1 MKPRWQSLAGL
12 ALVAGWFALSG
23 PEAVAATNQF
33 AVAPPLPVRYSPVD
47 SFRRLL
53 VMPTAERKEYLETRN
68 ADFRNRILEKIREY
82 QKLTPEE
89 RELRLRATEL
99 RWYLEPLLK
108 VAPTNRPAELATI
121 PAGIREM
128 VAARLQQWDRLSPA
142 VQQSLLTNQHG
153 ATYIASVTTA
163 TNSPP
168 SPVIAMRRA
177 MAARFDR
184 LFDLTPAEKQTVL
197 ASLSEAERRQMEKTL
212 EKFQQLPAA
221 QRRVCILSFKK
232 FVGMNADERQDF
244 LKNAQRWAQMSP
256 SERQA
261 WRELVSA
268 APNLPPLPIVA
279 VPKPPVPVDLRKP
292 APAPTTN
299 GG

>member
-1 MKPRWQSLAGL
+1 MRPPLQSLAGL
-12 ALVAGWFALSG
+12 VFTAGFALS
-23 PEAVAATNQF
+23 AVCGSAATNQPS
-33 AVAPPLPVRYSPVD
+33 ATPPLPVWHSPVE

-53 VMPTAERKEYLETRN
+53 VMPNAERKEYLESRN
-68 ADFRNRILEKIREY
+68 TDFRNRIVEKIREY

-89 RELRLRATEL
+89 RELKLKATEL
-99 RWYLEPLLK
+99 RWYIEPLLK
-108 VAPTNRPAELATI
+108 VSPTNRPAELAGI

-128 VAARLQQWDRLSPA
+128 VVARLQQWDRLSPA
-142 VQQSLLTNQHG
+142 VQQSLLTNRHG
-153 ATYIASVTTA
+153 ATYIASVAT

-168 SPVIAMRRA
+168 SPVDAMRRA
-177 MAARFDR
+177 MAARFER
-184 LFDLTPAEKQTVL
+184 LFDLTPAEKQAVL
-197 ASLSEAERRQMEKTL
+197 SSLSEAERRQMEKTL
-212 EKFQQLPAA
+212 AAFQQLPAT

-244 LKNAQRWAQMSP
+244 LKNAQRWSQMSP

-261 WRELVSA
+261 WRELVST

-279 VPKPPVPVDLRKP
+279 VPKPPLPVDPRKP